1 MKTPWTSPVI
11 ASVLI
16 ILVTFAAYA
25 PALRAGFVWD
35 DDELVTENNLIKAP
49 DGLYRFWCTTQPT
62 DYWPLT
68 STTWLLEWRLWGKNP
83 FGYHLVNVILH
94 ALSAVL
100 WWRVLARL
108 KIPGAWFGAA
118 LFAVHP
124 ICVESVAW
132 IAERKNTLSM
142 LFYVGT
148 ILSYLRF
155 EDTNRCRWYWLAV
168 AMFALALLSKTAVVA
183 LPVVLL
189 LGAWWR
195 RRKVDRSDLT
205 RILPFLV
212 LSVAMG
218 LITIW
223 FQSRMGVSQG
233 MLHRGVGLRVAG
245 AGWAGCFYLWKALV
259 PVNLMTVYPQWQI
272 NPSSPIAYWPT
283 AIVLVCL
290 ALFWRH
296 RQAWGRP
303 LLFASSYFLVML
315 VPVLGIANMTYLALS
330 PVADR
335 FLYFSLIG
343 VTASVCA
350 AGARLSRAHRGAI
363 RPLINGSAVVMVA
376 LFAVLTYRQN
386 AVYKDPETLWRA
398 ALERNPESWVAQNG
412 LGSALQ
418 ARDTT
423 AAIAHYA
430 QALRLKPDY
439 VEALNNL
446 GNALL
451 DLGQRPEAVAHFE
464 QALRVAPNS
473 ARLHYN
479 LAGALLQQGKQKDAI
494 EHLEQAVRIKPDYAE
509 AHNNLAAAF
518 MQEGRLTEAIEHF
531 SLALRINPNYAE
543 AHNNLAAA
551 LVQTGQITEAAAHL
565 KEALRIDPQYV
576 QARKNLGQILWSLGK
591 TSEAAN
597 QYEQVLR
604 MAPDDVEA
612 RNALQR
618 LRSRR

>member
-1 MKTPWTSPVI
+1 MKPLWTSPVI

-68 STTWLLEWRLWGKNP
+68 STTWWLEWRLWGKNP
-83 FGYHLVNVILH
+83 LGYHLVNVILH

-155 EDTNRCRWYWLAV
+155 EDTNRCRWYWLALT
-168 AMFALALLSKTAVVA
+168 MFALALLSKTAVVA

-245 AGWAGCFYLWKALV
+245 AGWASCFYLWKALV

-272 NPSSPIAYWPT
+272 NPLSSIAY
-283 AIVLVCL
+283 
-290 ALFWRH
+290 
-296 RQAWGRP
+296 
-303 LLFASSYFLVML
+303 
-315 VPVLGIANMTYLALS
+315 
-330 PVADR
+330 
-335 FLYFSLIG
+335 IG
-343 VTASVCA
+343 
-350 AGARLSRAHRGAI
+350 
-363 RPLINGSAVVMVA
+363 
-376 LFAVLTYRQN
+376 
-386 AVYKDPETLWRA
+386 
-398 ALERNPESWVAQNG
+398 
-412 LGSALQ
+412 
-418 ARDTT
+418 
-423 AAIAHYA
+423 
-430 QALRLKPDY
+430 
-439 VEALNNL
+439 
-446 GNALL
+446 
-451 DLGQRPEAVAHFE
+451 
-464 QALRVAPNS
+464 
-473 ARLHYN
+473 
-479 LAGALLQQGKQKDAI
+479 
-494 EHLEQAVRIKPDYAE
+494 
-509 AHNNLAAAF
+509 
-518 MQEGRLTEAIEHF
+518 
-531 SLALRINPNYAE
+531 
-543 AHNNLAAA
+543 
-551 LVQTGQITEAAAHL
+551 
-565 KEALRIDPQYV
+565 
-576 QARKNLGQILWSLGK
+576 
-591 TSEAAN
+591 
-597 QYEQVLR
+597 
-604 MAPDDVEA
+604 
-612 RNALQR
+612 R
-618 LRSRR
+618 LRSCWSVWRCSGAIGKRGAARYCSRAVTFW